1 MEPQVTVSR
10 YRHTRYWAVK
20 DAQDQLICVCLY
32 KRGALE
38 AARRLNGPTDS
49 TAPVL
54 RDASPAWATETPDP
68 RPSSP
73 TIQSPYARC

>member
-32 KRGALE
+32 KRGAIE
-38 AARRLNGPTDS
+38 AARRLNAPIDL
-49 TAPVL
+49 TAAVL
-54 RDASPAWATETPDP
+54 REASPAWLTGEKGVPEQKHQPA
-68 RPSSP
+68 
-73 TIQSPYARC
+73 